1 MSVRL
6 FDLRGSSPEE
16 ALGAVLGELGEGTPL
31 TGADRVVLLDGTRLL
46 AGHAAAYEAVFTS
59 GRVRSAVC
67 VAVGPPTADAGR
79 RFLDRP
85 GQLGPGRGVATLW
98 VGDTTGVDWGI
109 RPPGPPRPRPGV
121 PAGSGAGLEHL
132 LAALG
137 QVEVFDR
144 VVELSGELPEAAASP
159 GLCWSEPDRGG
170 GAADSAL
177 AAALRRYASGGGA
190 SGGGTGTVPAAAP
203 SRGNLLA
210 DLVAGAHRPRPVD
223 VVGGTG
229 ELGARE
235 RHARDAAAAAE
246 EALASLSAPGGAFA
260 RTTPERVRREEL
272 RAAGEALDAYRA
284 HVDRLFRELSP
295 LTGNRL
301 AAALGRA
308 GVVGA
313 PPTREEVDEALG
325 ALARL
330 LDEGVRGGVAL
341 DGLARDLEE
350 VSRRVAPRDGA
361 APPQPGPEDPD
372 DVLRSL
378 ADPPPFPLPGPLSP
392 LLLPAFL
399 LPVLPALAGG
409 PAGIAG
415 GIATALA
422 WVLAVTAGARRAR
435 GPGGGLPTAVAHAV
449 AAFSGVLAGLGA
461 GGVLQLGLV
470 VPPPVWLSLALPACA
485 AAGGGVL
492 LYTWS
497 RLARRWRDR
506 IAPERAD
513 ASVTALAALV
523 DRRARESWYPG
534 AARSGVAD
542 AARSAQG
549 AVRAVADAFAG
560 AAAALP
566 PPSSHPEE
574 LEAVVRSDLS
584 ALARAALEPVLAGL
598 RSGTPVGDLSR
609 RVHGTATDLLEGYRE
624 HLARAGAHVPP
635 RFADPDTPRQ
645 VRGGPDLNRALD
657 TLRLAPEDRMLQLCD
672 PGHLSLLGES
682 APAVR
687 AVRFAPYSLRAGA
700 AVYGDPDS
708 AFPDR
713 SAVWTRE
720 GALTGVLRLVPLR
733 PGVVRTR
740 WSRTEPSDG
749 GHGGAAGRPVPDP
762 EEDPAGA
769 FAAGAAGGPAEAP
782 EAPFGEDPADRPRGG
797 AEGRGAGT
805 DRPEEDYLR

>member
-6 FDLRGSSPEE
+6 FDLRGSSPAE
-16 ALGAVLGELGEGTPL
+16 ALGTVLGELGEGTPL
-31 TGADRVVLLDGTRLL
+31 TGADRVVLLDGTRSLS
-46 AGHAAAYEAVFTS
+46 GHTAAYEAVFTS

-67 VAVGPPTADAGR
+67 VAVGPPTTDAGR

-98 VGDTTGVDWGI
+98 VGDTTGVDWGV
-109 RPPGPPRPRPGV
+109 RPPGPPRPRAGV
-121 PAGSGAGLEHL
+121 PAGSGAGLERL

-144 VVELSGELPEAAASP
+144 VVELSGRLPEAAASP
-159 GLCWSEPDRGG
+159 GLCWSEPARGG

-190 SGGGTGTVPAAAP
+190 SAGGTGPAPAAAP

-210 DLVAGAHRPRPVD
+210 DLVAGARTARPAD
-223 VVGGTG
+223 VRRGEGG
-229 ELGARE
+229 LGTRE
-235 RHARDAAAAAE
+235 RHARDAVAAAE
-246 EALASLSAPGGAFA
+246 EALASLSGVGGAFSRA
-260 RTTPERVRREEL
+260 TPERVRREEL
-272 RAAGEALDAYRA
+272 RTAGEALDAYRA
-284 HVDRLFRELSP
+284 HVDGLFRELAP

-301 AAALGRA
+301 AAALDRA
-308 GVVGA
+308 GVRGA

-325 ALARL
+325 ALVRL
-330 LDEGVRGGVAL
+330 LDEGVRGGASL

-350 VSRRVAPRDGA
+350 VSRRVAPRDDA
-361 APPQPGPEDPD
+361 APPPTGPETPD

-409 PAGIAG
+409 LAGLAG
-415 GIATALA
+415 GIAAALA
-422 WVLAVTAGARRAR
+422 WVLAVAAGAQRAR
-435 GPGGGLPTAVAHAV
+435 GPGGGLPTAAAHAV
-449 AAFSGVLAGLGA
+449 AAFSGVLAGAGA
-461 GGVLQLGLV
+461 GGALRIGLV
-470 VPPPVWLSLALPACA
+470 VPPPVWLSLAVPACA
-485 AAGGGVL
+485 VAGGGVL

-584 ALARAALEPVLAGL
+584 ALARAALEPVRAGL
-598 RSGTPVGDLSR
+598 RSGAPVGDLSR
-609 RVHGTATDLLEGYRE
+609 RVRGTATDLLEGYRD
-624 HLARAGAHVPP
+624 HLARVGAHVPP
-635 RFADPDTPRQ
+635 RFADPDTPRRVQ
-645 VRGGPDLNRALD
+645 GGPDLDRALD
-657 TLRLAPEDRMLQLCD
+657 TLRVDPDDRMLQLCD

-682 APAVR
+682 GPPVR
-687 AVRFAPYSLRAGA
+687 VVRFAPYSLRAGVA
-700 AVYGDPDS
+700 AYGDPDS

-713 SAVWTRE
+713 SAVWTRA
-720 GALTGVLRLVPLR
+720 GTLTGVLRLVPLR
-733 PGVVRTR
+733 RGVVRTR
-740 WSRTEPSDG
+740 WSWTEPPDG
-749 GHGGAAGRPVPDP
+749 GHEDASGRPAPGL
-762 EEDPAGA
+762 EDA

-782 EAPFGEDPADRPRGG
+782 SGEDPADGPRGG
-797 AEGRGAGT
+797 AEDRGAGT

>member
-6 FDLRGSSPEE
+6 FDLRGSSPAE

-31 TGADRVVLLDGTRLL
+31 TGADRVVLLDGTRSLS
-46 AGHAAAYEAVFTS
+46 GHTAAYEAVFTS

-67 VAVGPPTADAGR
+67 VAVGPPTEDAGR

-109 RPPGPPRPRPGV
+109 RPPGPPRPRAGV

-144 VVELSGELPEAAASP
+144 VVELSGQLPEAAASP

-190 SGGGTGTVPAAAP
+190 SGGGPGTVPAAAP

-210 DLVAGAHRPRPVD
+210 DLVAGARGPRPVD
-223 VVGGTG
+223 VRGGTG

-235 RHARDAAAAAE
+235 RHARDAVAAAE

-272 RAAGEALDAYRA
+272 RTAGEALDAYRA

-308 GVVGA
+308 GVLGA

-330 LDEGVRGGVAL
+330 LDEGVRGGAPL

-361 APPQPGPEDPD
+361 APPPTGPEVPD

-409 PAGIAG
+409 PAGLAG

-470 VPPPVWLSLALPACA
+470 VPPPVWLSLAVPACA

-566 PPSSHPEE
+566 PSSSHPEE

-598 RSGTPVGDLSR
+598 RSGAPVGDLSR
-609 RVHGTATDLLEGYRE
+609 RVRGTATDLLEEYRD

-645 VRGGPDLNRALD
+645 VRGGPDLDRALD

-682 APAVR
+682 VPAVR
-687 AVRFAPYSLRAGA
+687 AVRFAPYSAGVA
-700 AVYGDPDS
+700 AYGDPDS

-713 SAVWTRE
+713 SAVWTRD
-720 GALTGVLRLVPLR
+720 GTLTGVLRLVPLR
-733 PGVVRTR
+733 RGVVRTR
-740 WSRTEPSDG
+740 WSWTEPSDG
-749 GHGGAAGRPVPDP
+749 GHGGGAGRPAPGP

-769 FAAGAAGGPAEAP
+769 FAEGAGSAEPP

-797 AEGRGAGT
+797 ADGRGAGT